1 MKNGTKFVLILAAV
15 LAIVGVGLTIGG
27 FAAGAAR
34 ELSKAIYEDDHGILH
49 RMMESGYFD
58 HGIIPFGTDTN
69 ETVYDSGLSGHQGTE
84 VSEAAYDSGSSE
96 VYTGKG
102 TYQTFIGP
110 EENINEIVVEADA
123 ADLIVCSAAD
133 AKHMPDDET
142 ILVEVTLNDRRQNCY
157 IDAEN
162 NELYIK
168 ETNDTSSTVF
178 TKNLSQKY
186 AEIKIYLPEQKSYGL
201 FSVDAD
207 AGDITLKSN
216 MDCDNVTIDLDAGD
230 IKADHKMYVSGDM
243 DIFCDVGDVEIDN
256 IVCGGNLM
264 ITMNVGDLELYC
276 DVTGNLDAQCD
287 VGDMDI
293 HLPGIMEDYNYDIS
307 VDTGELDGM
316 GYEKGF
322 GFGKDIQLTNNPSGS
337 TIILQSNVGDVE
349 LHFGE

>member
-15 LAIVGVGLTIGG
+15 LAIVGVGFTIGG

-34 ELSKAIYEDDHGILH
+34 DLSKAIYEDDHSILH
-49 RMMESGYFD
+49 RMMESGYFN
-58 HGIIPFGTDTN
+58 HGIIPFGTDTH
-69 ETVYDSGLSGHQGTE
+69 ET
-84 VSEAAYDSGSSE
+84 AYDSGSSE

-110 EENINEIVVEADA
+110 EEDINEIVVEADA

-133 AKHMPDDET
+133 AKNMPDDET
-142 ILVEVTLNDRRQNCY
+142 ILVEVTLNDRRQNYY
-157 IDAEN
+157 IDSEN

-168 ETNDTSSTVF
+168 ETNDTSSTDF
-178 TKNLSQKY
+178 TKNLSQKN
-186 AEIKIYLPEQKSYGL
+186 AEIKIYLPEQKSYFL
-201 FSVDAD
+201 FSIDAG

-230 IKADHKMYVSGDM
+230 IKADHEMYVSGDM

-307 VDTGELDGM
+307 VDAGELDGM

-322 GFGKDIQLTNNPSGS
+322 GLGKDIQLTNNPSGS